1 MPTIVRSQEPAIQ
14 ITSCNGEVQDQG
26 FLLGDSVD
34 NLVTCDGGGVYIVPE
49 HPLTSCLPLQKVVD
63 ESSSAGSLS
72 HYERL
77 LMSIQG
83 NKNSL
88 QSTERKAVSFQERN
102 FTLRANL
109 FF

>member
-34 NLVTCDGGGVYIVPE
+34 DLVTCDGGGVYIVPE
-49 HPLTSCLPLQKVVD
+49 HPLTSCLPLQQVVD

-72 HYERL
+72 HYERF

-88 QSTERKAVSFQERN
+88 QSTERKAVSFLERN